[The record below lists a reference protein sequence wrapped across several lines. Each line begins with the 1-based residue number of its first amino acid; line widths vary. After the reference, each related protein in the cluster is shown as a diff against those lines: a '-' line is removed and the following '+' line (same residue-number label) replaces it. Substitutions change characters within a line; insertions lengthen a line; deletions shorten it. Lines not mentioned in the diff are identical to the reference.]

1 VFYLLLIAL
10 AITGEVL
17 PEDYNRFYVVAGG
30 QKPMVVLREDNRFW
44 NAKIMDP
51 QNLNYIH
58 QGQYHLNGLAI
69 GHKTNEGF
77 DYYDMS
83 EILSI
88 ETTIDLAQGETFNVQ
103 EGTIYV
109 EHNDNFNENLKEIK
123 LLYSPKKLGARDYS
137 VSILWEKHSSSGMI
151 LSASEHRKLTESDIK
166 GFSERDLNVA
176 RNEIFARHGYTFNSD
191 KLTYLF
197 SQTSW
202 YKPRTKNVT
211 LTSIEHYNVAF
222 LKQHEQAAKAA
233 RSAKQ
238 LFQSEKRE
246 EPATNKKEQ
255 AESDVPCTCAFNK
268 NRSWN
273 PEKIEWND
281 AFWQCANYRD
291 DGTCSKVSKVNVV
304 IE

>member
-1 VFYLLLIAL
+1 MFYLLLVAL

-17 PEDYNRFYVVAGG
+17 PEDYNRFYVVSGG
-30 QKPMVVLREDNRFW
+30 QKPMVVLREDSRFW
-44 NAKIMDP
+44 NAKMMDP
-51 QNLNYIH
+51 QNLSYIP

-77 DYYDMS
+77 NYYDMS

-88 ETTIDLAQGETFNVQ
+88 ETTIDLAQREAFNVQ
-103 EGTIYV
+103 GGTIYV
-109 EHNDNFNENLKEIK
+109 EHNANFNENLKEIK
-123 LLYSPKKLGARDYS
+123 LLYSPKDPGVEAYS
-137 VSILWEKHSSSGMI
+137 VSILWEKHSSSEMI

-211 LTSIEHYNVAF
+211 LTSIEHYNVTF
-222 LKQHEQAAKAA
+222 LKQHEQEAKAT
-233 RSAKQ
+233 
-238 LFQSEKRE
+238 
-246 EPATNKKEQ
+246 TNKKEQ
-255 AESDVPCTCAFNK
+255 AKSDAPCACVFNK
-268 NRSWN
+268 NRMWN
-273 PEKIEWND
+273 PEKILWNNTY
-281 AFWQCANYRD
+281 WQCANYRD
-291 DGTCSKVSKVNVV
+291 DGTCSKVSKIKNVV